1 MSKIASR
8 LRADERGANLV
19 EMVLVT
25 LLLLLLVMGVAD
37 FGRAFN
43 NYIIITNAARE
54 GARYASRYPHLPD
67 QIRAATIR
75 EAADSGVTL
84 VDGNISIVGLYAAP
98 GTPIEVRVEYQFPT
112 IMGSM
117 IGIGDLTL
125 RSRTQMVVFGGDQT

>member
-1 MSKIASR
+1 MSRIAKWR
-8 LRADERGANLV
+8 LPEERGANLV
-19 EMVLVT
+19 EMALVT
-25 LLLLLLVMGVAD
+25 GLLLLLLMGVAD

-84 VDGNISIVGLYAAP
+84 AGGDITIVGLNAGP
-98 GTPIEVRVEYQFPT
+98 GSPIEVRVEYQFPT
-112 IMGSM
+112 IMGGL
-117 IGIGDLTL
+117 IGLEDLTL
-125 RSRTQMVVFGGDQT
+125 RSRTQMVIFGGDT

>member
-1 MSKIASR
+1 MKRIGGR
-8 LRADERGANLV
+8 LRRDERGANLV
-19 EMVLVT
+19 EMALVMV
-25 LLLLLLVMGVAD
+25 LLLLLLLGVAD

-43 NYIIITNAARE
+43 NYIIITNASRE

-67 QIRAATIR
+67 QIRAAVIR

-84 VDGNISIVGLYAAP
+84 VDSNISIVGLYAAA
-98 GTPIEVRVEYQFPT
+98 GLPIEVRVEYQFPT
-112 IMGSM
+112 IMGGL